1 MATVNHLEPWSIHLG
16 INSGY
21 SAMAESRP
29 TASTVQLNAVTVAWR
44 SILVEDCEDPIY
56 ENTPISRA

>member
-1 MATVNHLEPWSIHLG
+1 MRNTRTFPNCLANVTLALRERGYREP
-16 INSGY
+16 
-21 SAMAESRP
+21 
-29 TASTVQLNAVTVAWR
+29 TSTVQLNAVTVAWR